1 MESIS
6 QIRQMMAEQKFFE
19 VQRLIEVQ
27 LTLQSENRFEWLK
40 LYSESLKAQ
49 QKGLPAI
56 LAIELAEFE
65 SQNKNHEIVLGLI
78 GQLTE
83 VEVNNKFIQIKKMI
97 IQALEDKG
105 QMDKLYFEISNFLI
119 HQFENQNPSVP
130 SWMTAIIEKY
140 FKHDFSLKLKEL
152 ALALMVNDLGKSVT
166 ITKELIYSCMEKSS
180 PKGISSKYLAIG
192 EVLKSG
198 ASIGALEIYRSFCLI
213 SGRGLDDKSDYKRL
227 VEIVIYFEEFK
238 LQVLVLNLMHRL
250 GLSEEATLYSSVV
263 RSNLQYNFVYFDKY
277 FSHLKG
283 YFIQQNSHLL
293 KEEAVKPVIQTEA
306 AAVSKFQEEVM
317 SPGLD
322 VESSEDQ
329 DRFLQILK
337 YQEYSND
344 QLCDLAV
351 SFLQSEMPRVAIKA
365 AELAIANSKDAES
378 FLKGSYLRLT
388 GLLQIKDYR
397 AALDTCLMALAK
409 ATTKNDVLSFMYGQ
423 AEVLIRLNEFDEAR
437 QVLSRIL
444 SIDSK
449 YRLAKERLDK
459 L

>member
-19 VQRLIEVQ
+19 VQRLIEVK

-49 QKGLPAI
+49 QKGLPAV
-56 LAIELAEFE
+56 LTIELAEFE
-65 SQNKNHEIVLGLI
+65 SQNKNHEIVLELI
-78 GQLTE
+78 EQLTLA
-83 VEVNNKFIQIKKMI
+83 EVNNRFTQIKKMI

-105 QMDKLYFEISNFLI
+105 QMDKLYSEISEFLI
-119 HQFENQNPSVP
+119 HQFENHNPSVP
-130 SWMTAIIEKY
+130 SWLTAIIEKY

-152 ALALMVNDLGKSVT
+152 ALTLMVNDLGKSVEL
-166 ITKELIYSCMEKSS
+166 TKDLIYSCMEKSS
-180 PKGISSKYLAIG
+180 PKGISAKYLAIG

-198 ASIGALEIYRSFCLI
+198 TSIGALEIFRSFCLI
-213 SGRGLDDKSDYKRL
+213 SGRGLNEKSDYKRL
-227 VEIVIYFEEFK
+227 IEIVISFEEFK
-238 LQVLVLNLMHRL
+238 LQVLVLNLLHRL
-250 GLSEEATLYSSVV
+250 ELNEEASLYSSVIK
-263 RSNLQYNFVYFDKY
+263 SNPQYNFVYFDKY

-283 YFIQQNSHLL
+283 YFIQQPRKL
-293 KEEAVKPVIQTEA
+293 KEEVQTLIQTETA
-306 AAVSKFQEEVM
+306 AASKFQEEVM
-317 SPGLD
+317 SPSLD
-322 VESSEDQ
+322 FEASEDQ
-329 DRFLQILK
+329 DRYLQILK
-337 YQEYSND
+337 YQDYSND

-365 AELAIANSKDAES
+365 ADMAIANSKDAES

-397 AALDTCLMALAK
+397 AALDTCLMALTK

-437 QVLSRIL
+437 QVLTRIL
-444 SIDSK
+444 SIDSH